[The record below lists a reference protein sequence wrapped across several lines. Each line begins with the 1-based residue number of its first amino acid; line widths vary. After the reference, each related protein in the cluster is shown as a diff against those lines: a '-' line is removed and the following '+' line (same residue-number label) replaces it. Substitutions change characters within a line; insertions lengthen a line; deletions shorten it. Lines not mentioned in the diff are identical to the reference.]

1 MAICVH
7 TVYGMYAFKYNEEV
21 KYFGAE
27 PDQKRSYEG
36 KKMYLLYVK
45 FRGNSFENLQKLT
58 FYLVTIKIMTITE
71 NKVMSIFP

>member
-1 MAICVH
+1 MACMPSNIMKKLN
-7 TVYGMYAFKYNEEV
+7 TSEQE
-21 KYFGAE
+21 
-27 PDQKRSYEG
+27 RSYEG

>member
-1 MAICVH
+1 MACMPSNIMKKLN
-7 TVYGMYAFKYNEEV
+7 TSEQLNTS
-21 KYFGAE
+21 
-27 PDQKRSYEG
+27 DQSQSQERGYEG

-45 FRGNSFENLQKLT
+45 FRGISFENLQKLT